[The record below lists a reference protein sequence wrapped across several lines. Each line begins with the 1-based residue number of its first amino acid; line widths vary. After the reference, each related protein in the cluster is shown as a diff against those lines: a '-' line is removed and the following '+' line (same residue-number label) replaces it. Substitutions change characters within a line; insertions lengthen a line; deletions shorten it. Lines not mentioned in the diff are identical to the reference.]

1 MRQTQVSRKDSDLR
15 RLIAGAMYGCM
26 SVQETVLIIN
36 DGRKAQCGPITAQ
49 KKIIMQALL
58 QNID

>member
-1 MRQTQVSRKDSDLR
+1 MRQTQVSGKDSDLR
-15 RLIAGAMYGCM
+15 RLIAGTMYGCM

-36 DGRKAQCGPITAQ
+36 DGHKAQCGPITAQ